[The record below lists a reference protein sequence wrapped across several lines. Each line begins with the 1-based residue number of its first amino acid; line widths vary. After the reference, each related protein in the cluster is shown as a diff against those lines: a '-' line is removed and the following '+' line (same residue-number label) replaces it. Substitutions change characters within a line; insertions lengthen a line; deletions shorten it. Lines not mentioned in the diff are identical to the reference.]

1 MRISAGSCWN
11 RGLITAEL
19 ELGARDE
26 PIRTD
31 RESRSD
37 NRAKPSDGGPGGEGR
52 GKRRSRCPL
61 GRRGG
66 PCLRPRRFQCGG
78 AARTRGAESTNRREH
93 RDRSQQGSAI
103 PRRQGRQRC
112 PQSADSEDGPPEE
125 VCTTKEIRG
134 AEVNVLSLCGRAG
147 TAASALAVVRGA
159 SAFFGNPR
167 ISNLRVC

>member
-1 MRISAGSCWN
+1 MNQSE
-11 RGLITAEL
+11 LIEKVAQATEL
-19 ELGARDE
+19 
-26 PIRTD
+26 
-31 RESRSD
+31 
-37 NRAKPSDGGPGGEGR
+37 KPSDGGPGGEGR

-112 PQSADSEDGPPEE
+112 PQSADSEGGPPEE
-125 VCTTKEIRG
+125 VCTAKEIRG
-134 AEVNVLSLCGRAG
+134 AEVNVLSLCGGPGPRQMLWPSFSTYEG
-147 TAASALAVVRGA
+147 G
-159 SAFFGNPR
+159 FGRETDSPLEGGGFEPSVPR
-167 ISNLRVC
+167 LRWSSV

>member
-1 MRISAGSCWN
+1 MNQSE
-11 RGLITAEL
+11 LIEKVAQATEL
-19 ELGARDE
+19 
-26 PIRTD
+26 
-31 RESRSD
+31 
-37 NRAKPSDGGPGGEGR
+37 KPSDGGPGGEGR

-103 PRRQGRQRC
+103 PHRQGRQRC
-112 PQSADSEDGPPEE
+112 PQSADSEGGPPEE

-134 AEVNVLSLCGRAG
+134 AEVNVLSLCGAKPECRRSDRDPSRRHRCGLNVSCGCA
-147 TAASALAVVRGA
+147 
-159 SAFFGNPR
+159 P
-167 ISNLRVC
+167 